1 MTTATV
7 GALRVVLGLDSAA
20 FTEGLTAAQ
29 KHLKSAGARMQSVGT
44 TMAAVGAGLTATVSA
59 PIAALGVSFTNAAID
74 AQEMQSAFDVS
85 FGAMAQATRKWAED
99 TGNALGRS
107 TFELQEMALGFNGL
121 FKAGGPV
128 TQMSAD
134 MARQFTVLA
143 QDLSSFHNVAE
154 QDVFQALRSGLS
166 GEAEPLRRFNVY
178 LTEAAVKAE
187 GLRLGLQ
194 TVGGE
199 LTEQAKIQARASLIL
214 KGTAEAQGDVARTSE
229 SAANQLRTLKSQ
241 WAEISVT
248 LGSAILPAVMPII
261 SGLAN
266 MAKGFAE
273 LSPAMQQVTLIGG
286 AVAAALG
293 PVIVAAGAIVSS
305 LGVLLPLL
313 GTIGAPFLAFAAA
326 AAAVG
331 TALFVFRDDL
341 IPIIQSFA
349 ASVQEN
355 IGPKL
360 MPLWDALVGAVRAV
374 GEVFI
379 AILGDGSPESA
390 AATLKAFGEVVS
402 RIFGAA
408 VDLITGAV
416 NIITNILR
424 ALAALLRGDFSTMW
438 NALGSAVQALVAG
451 VLNAFETLFPGV
463 IGSVQKLVEGV
474 TTWLCERLGQVLGW
488 VIGKVREVGDAFFKL
503 YDAVVGHSYVPDMV
517 EAIAEWM
524 GPRLQSAMVNP
535 ALDATATTGAAF
547 EGLAGDVDSQME
559 GLLRS
564 IASKDWKGAL
574 GGVFDILGGQGGKLG
589 GWAKIGGDILKMLPG
604 FKTGGSF
611 RVGGSGG
618 ADSSL
623 VAFRATPG
631 EMVDVRRPGQGL
643 SGGSS
648 PYFDLR
654 GAVMTQDLLDQMNQ
668 IGRTSESRANSWST
682 KHVPGLSQ
690 SQTAKQQQYTV
701 GRKKR

>member
-20 FTEGLTAAQ
+20 FTDGLTAAQ
-29 KHLKSAGARMQSVGT
+29 RHLREAGSKMQSVGAT
-44 TMAAVGAGLTATVSA
+44 LATAGAGMSAAITAPFIALGAHLLQGSQDAAAAAAQVE
-59 PIAALGVSFTNAAID
+59 AALTSMGGASGKTAEQLSKTAEELRNLTGVDDDEILTKVTANLLTFGNVAGD
-74 AQEMQSAFDVS
+74 VFDRAQRSILDISARMGGDLQSATMMVGKALNDPIKGLAALRRVGIQFTEQQEEQIK
-85 FGAMAQATRKWAED
+85 AMQGVGDTAGAQAIM
-99 TGNALGRS
+99 LG
-107 TFELQEMALGFNGL
+107 ELE
-121 FKAGGPV
+121 
-128 TQMSAD
+128 
-134 MARQFTVLA
+134 RQFGGA
-143 QDLSSFHNVAE
+143 A
-154 QDVFQALRSGLS
+154 
-166 GEAEPLRRFNVY
+166 
-178 LTEAAVKAE
+178 EAAGRADIWKPLKTALMDLE
-187 GLRLGLQ
+187 GAFEPIVRDVIGPLIARVADL
-194 TVGGE
+194 
-199 LTEQAKIQARASLIL
+199 ARAFASASP
-214 KGTAEAQGDVARTSE
+214 GVQQFAVVA
-229 SAANQLRTLKSQ
+229 A
-241 WAEISVT
+241 
-248 LGSAILPAVMPII
+248 
-261 SGLAN
+261 
-266 MAKGFAE
+266 
-273 LSPAMQQVTLIGG
+273 
-286 AVAAALG
+286 AVAAAMG
-293 PVIVAAGAIVSS
+293 PIMVAAGGLVTV
-305 LGVLLPLL
+305 LGALLPVI

-374 GEVFI
+374 GEVFV

-390 AATLKAFGEVVS
+390 AATLKTFGEIVS
-402 RIFGAA
+402 RVFGAA

-416 NIITNILR
+416 NVITNILR

-438 NALGSAVQALVAG
+438 NALGSAVRALVTG

-474 TTWLCERLGQVLGW
+474 TTWLRERLGQVLGW

-503 YDAVVGHSYVPDMV
+503 YDAVVGHSYIPDMV
-517 EAIAEWM
+517 EAIADWM
-524 GPRLQSAMVNP
+524 GPRLQRAMVNP
-535 ALDATATTGAAF
+535 ALDATAATGAAF
-547 EGLAGDVDSQME
+547 EGLAGDVDSQMD

-564 IASKDWKGAL
+564 IASKDWKGTL
-574 GGVFDILGGQGGKLG
+574 GGVLDILSGQGGKLG
-589 GWAKIGGDILKMLPG
+589 GWAKVGGDILKMLPG

-654 GAVMTQDLLDQMNQ
+654 GAVMTQDLLDQMNH
-668 IGRTSESRANSWST
+668 IGRTSETRANSWST